1 MSKEEPSV
9 QEIAAKNMQKAAR
22 SVVARFVL
30 QGAIFLIVAVGVPM
44 GGWVADRMIKTL
56 DKIVDKQDAVKDE
69 MYRINQ
75 AILSIQGDNK
85 LLNNRIDEANR
96 TVNSRLDALSAWTR
110 KNSDEIDKVKDWFY
124 RPKQQ

>member
-1 MSKEEPSV
+1 VSDEATSMH
-9 QEIAAKNMQKAAR
+9 KAAR
-22 SVVARFVL
+22 SVIARFLL
-30 QGAIFLIVAVGVPM
+30 QGAIFVIVSIGVPL

-56 DKIVDKQDAVKDE
+56 DKIVEKQDAVKDE

-85 LLNNRIDEANR
+85 LLNNRIDESNR

-110 KNSDEIDKVKDWFY
+110 KNADEIDKVKDWFY